1 MMDCLFDKRGD
12 CMSIAFTISYP
23 KYKELINHAYENR
36 GGIEGQR
43 GTLKTSTAIRIR
55 KRMVE
60 DITKGTILPP
70 VVIGRQLKNPI
81 MMRSPKKQK
90 PSCKTG

>member
-1 MMDCLFDKRGD
+1 MDCLFDKRSD

-23 KYKELINHAYENR
+23 EYKELINHAYENR

-70 VVIGRQLKNPI
+70 VVIGAAVKETNYDEFPPKN
-81 MMRSPKKQK
+81 RN
-90 PSCKTG
+90 